1 MTKDKITALRER
13 ASALPA
19 TPGVYLMKNGEGT
32 VIYVGK
38 SRNLRSRVSSYFTG
52 TGHTVKTAHMVAA
65 VAEFDVIVCDSEIEA
80 LGLENTLIKK
90 YAPRYNIKLKDAKSY
105 PYIKVT
111 RESYPRTA
119 VTRDRREDGSLYF
132 GPYSGISDAYAN
144 LDTVRRVFRLPTC
157 KRQFPRDIGKERPCL
172 YRQMHRCLAPCAGDV
187 TAEEFAS
194 AVKSATAVLSGDVR
208 EVAATLREEM
218 TALAER
224 EEYEAAA
231 RKRDALFAL
240 EKLGETQKVL
250 TDAAVYTDVWA
261 MASDEVLGAMAVLSV
276 RGGQLNRKNDFSF
289 SATEILDSDTA
300 LAFITDYYLRGA
312 DIPKEILLAF
322 DAEEA
327 ALSAL
332 ALFLSE
338 KKGKRVVVHSPLR
351 GEKKSLCRMAEKN
364 AARALEARKEDLE
377 KEDEVLVKLASLL
390 SLEVLPERIEVYDV
404 SHIGGEFTTAGM
416 IVYEGGRLQK
426 NGYRTFR
433 MREVANDDCAAM
445 REALTRRFAHKED
458 EGFGALPDLILLD
471 GGKAQVAAGKEA
483 LSEAGLELP
492 IFGLV
497 KDEFHKTRA
506 LCDETNDVSIA
517 REQGVYALLY
527 RLQEEV
533 HRHALRHTMGA
544 KGKSLRR
551 STLED
556 VPGIGKER
564 AKRLLAA
571 FGGITKIKTA
581 EIEELAAVK
590 GMTKEC
596 AAAVYHHYHKKET
609 EKET

>member
-1 MTKDKITALRER
+1 MKKDKITALRER
-13 ASALPA
+13 ATALPA

-52 TGHTVKTAHMVAA
+52 TGHTVKTARMVAA
-65 VAEFDVIVCDSEIEA
+65 VAEFDTIVCDSEIEA
-80 LGLENTLIKK
+80 LGLENTLIKQ

-119 VTRDRREDGSLYF
+119 VTRDRREDGALYF

-157 KRQFPRDIGKERPCL
+157 KRQFPKDIGKERPCL
-172 YRQMHRCLAPCAGDV
+172 YRQMHRCLAPCVGDV

-194 AVKSATAVLSGDVR
+194 AVKSATAVLAGDVR
-208 EVAATLREEM
+208 EVASTLREEM

-224 EEYEAAA
+224 EEFEAAA

-250 TDAAVYTDVWA
+250 TDGSVYTDVWA
-261 MASDEVLGAMAVLSV
+261 LASDEVLGTMAVLSV

-289 SATEILDSDTA
+289 SSTEILDSDTA
-300 LAFITDYYLRGA
+300 VSFIADYYLRGA

-322 DAEEA
+322 DAEAET
-327 ALSAL
+327 LSSL

-338 KKGKRVVVHSPLR
+338 KKGKRVTVQCPVR
-351 GEKKSLCRMAEKN
+351 GEKKALCRMAGKN
-364 AARALEARKEDLE
+364 ALRALEARKEDLE

-404 SHIGGEFTTAGM
+404 SHIGGEYTTAGM

-426 NGYRTFR
+426 NGYRAFR
-433 MREVANDDCAAM
+433 MREVTNDDCAAM
-445 REALTRRFAHKED
+445 KEALTRRFAHRED
-458 EGFGALPDLILLD
+458 ESFGALPDLILLD
-471 GGKAQVAAGKEA
+471 GGKGQVKAGKEA
-483 LSEAGLELP
+483 LAEAGLDLP
-492 IFGLV
+492 VFGLV

-506 LCDETNDVSIA
+506 LCDETSDVSIA

-551 STLED
+551 SSLED

-590 GMTKEC
+590 GMTKES
-596 AAAVYHHYHKKET
+596 AAAVYHHYHKEET
-609 EKET
+609 EKKK